1 MVAEEILFIWH
12 LNDMSKGAKI
22 LLLILI
28 TSITFAQESVIYG
41 LWASG
46 DSEFVDIDY
55 DNTFTRFKKRSATK
69 YIDILAM
76 GSVEIVN
83 NEMRIIRKDT
93 IDSYNLCY
101 YVGNETMVVCRPR
114 SEKAWR
120 TRHSCMYCS

>member
-1 MVAEEILFIWH
+1 
-12 LNDMSKGAKI
+12 MSRGVKI

-41 LWASG
+41 LWSSG
-46 DSEFVDIDY
+46 DSEFVDINY

-114 SEKAWR
+114 SEKAWLF
-120 TRHSCMYCS
+120 HKIK